1 MKIVLSKLPKSGWWH
16 SGIPKYKDNP
26 AMVKGAVPNVKSLI
40 EERSNLISSIKN
52 EGHKIIELEFPNE
65 LDGKNIH
72 HDFVFIRDSF
82 ISDQKG
88 KAIILRAGEPSR
100 RIENNI
106 VKKSLELLEIKIHE
120 IPNRSGVRADGGE
133 FYYCAHDKVLFSGL
147 QINTRPG
154 VDFVAEELNVNEV
167 VLLEGE
173 GYHLDTFFT
182 PALNKNGHIAALII
196 CEDIL
201 KPKSKKALYNYS
213 DHKSIPVFTIP
224 VIDAI
229 GTKKQIGTFAAN
241 ALPLPGVLFRPDYF
255 SNPSIDEKLKELGIK
270 IIITPTS
277 QFQLSG
283 GSVHCVTNEL

>member
-16 SGIPKYKDNP
+16 SGVPRYKDNP

-52 EGHKIIELEFPNE
+52 EGHEIIELEFPNE

-147 QINTRPG
+147 QRNTRPG
-154 VDFVAEELNVNEV
+154 VDFVAEELNVNEL
-167 VLLEGE
+167 VLLKGD
-173 GYHLDTFFT
+173 GFHLDTFFT
-182 PALNKNGHIAALII
+182 PALNKDGYIVALIA
-196 CEDIL
+196 CEKFL
-201 KPKSKKALYNYS
+201 HP
-213 DHKSIPVFTIP
+213 
-224 VIDAI
+224 
-229 GTKKQIGTFAAN
+229 Q
-241 ALPLPGVLFRPDYF
+241 PLPKRQVYQ
-255 SNPSIDEKLKELGIK
+255 I
-270 IIITPTS
+270 
-277 QFQLSG
+277 LS
-283 GSVHCVTNEL
+283 LL